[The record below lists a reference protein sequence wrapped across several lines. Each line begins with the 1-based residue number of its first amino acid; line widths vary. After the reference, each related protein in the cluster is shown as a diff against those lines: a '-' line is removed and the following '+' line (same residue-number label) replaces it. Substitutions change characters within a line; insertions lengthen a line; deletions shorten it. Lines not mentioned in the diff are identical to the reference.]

1 MREFLVKERDARRV
15 GLPYSVAKIHKPQQQ
30 QPSWSIHRII
40 ISKQSQQVHKNYVS
54 PKQEPKKEIS
64 KKIKFSYR
72 KLLELQ
78 AKRLS
83 EELEE
88 GLNVV
93 PKRLKNSRHP
103 KIQCAEYIVR
113 WKERYKEDI
122 GWFAKLSSL
131 WWISFLHAAAQI
143 EFWGRTSCG
152 SLLSSWSLLLRRTQ
166 LAARHSTDWERAQS
180 YATCRGGS
188 GFPLISPSVGAQAG
202 GTTILQSGMCHVQL
216 GMWGARLSGN
226 RFGRPGP
233 GESEPRPTPEHYH
246 HEGRMVTLG

>member
-1 MREFLVKERDARRV
+1 MGEFLVRERDACRV

-30 QPSWSIHRII
+30 QPSWSIHWII
-40 ISKQSQQVHKNYVS
+40 ISKQSQQVHKNYIS
-54 PKQEPKKEIS
+54 RKQEPKKDIS
-64 KKIKFSYR
+64 NKRKYSYS

-83 EELEE
+83 WELEE

-93 PKRLKNSRHP
+93 PKRIKNSRHP

-113 WKERYKEDI
+113 WKKRYKEDI

-131 WWISFLHAAAQI
+131 LWISFLHGAAQI

-152 SLLSSWSLLLRRTQ
+152 SLLSSCSLPLRHTR
-166 LAARHSTDWERAQS
+166 LAARHSTDWKTAQS

-188 GFPLISPSVGAQAG
+188 GFPLISPFVGGRAG
-202 GTTILQSGMCHVQL
+202 GTTILHSGMCHFQL
-216 GMWGARLSGN
+216 GMWGARLSDN
-226 RFGRPGP
+226 QFGRPGP
-233 GESEPRPTPEHYH
+233 GESEPRPTRAPPSWW
-246 HEGRMVTLG
+246 